1 MNLMPLKLNKSALR
15 ENIEELNKYHVN
27 DCIEC
32 GSCSYVCPSKIH
44 LVQSIRL
51 GKAQVR
57 AAMKGG
63 K

>member
-32 GSCSYVCPSKIH
+32 EAVLMSV
-44 LVQSIRL
+44 RL
-51 GKAQVR
+51 KYI
-57 AAMKGG
+57 
-63 K
+63 